1 MTAQDRMATW
11 IASLGTA
18 QDERDAAAL
27 QPAHA
32 PLDDRSPVQL
42 LQAAQ
47 ALARLL
53 RFYGE
58 DDTVVSGDWSSFL
71 PAGDAAALQALVDH
85 RDGQLPPHHAL
96 LLAFFELSR
105 HAQAQ
110 LNAFTSQHLQH
121 QFREVLGFRNRPPTA
136 DRAHLVLTL
145 KKGAAALEVNASHA
159 FSAGKD
165 LLKVDQ
171 RFVPLRAVVLG
182 HAQVQALS
190 VVARAGQGLHFAPKA
205 DSADGLGA
213 KPEPGAP
220 QGWPPFT
227 AAQRPAAPVGFAVAS
242 PLLRLAEGQR
252 SITIQLRF
260 AAGLQP
266 QHQGLASALEAYASG
281 PKGWLGPLDVRGEWS
296 GEQCTL
302 KLQLPASEAAVVD
315 HDPAVHEQ
323 SFPAGLPVL
332 QLLLKPG
339 AALGY
344 AALQALRLRSVQ
356 LVVQAEGLRQLV
368 LENDDGALDPKKA
381 FLPFGSQPAKGS
393 RLFVGCDEALSKRV
407 TQLQLHLRWQGAP
420 NNLGSWYA
428 GYTRQSAVA
437 NGILATVSWAGA
449 GGSGMSSAPLTV
461 LPASGAAV
469 SLNPAA
475 AGVGADLFS
484 AGHALSQLLVGG
496 NALTATMARRRVLA
510 VPHLRAN
517 LLGRVAPPRA
527 GFINV
532 TLLESLLHA
541 EYPHDAVTR
550 ALGTAA
556 PRAINPPYTP
566 KAEQLT
572 LDYTAESDLSVLDA
586 ATAPAFQHTEVQ
598 LHHVDA
604 LGSRREHAWLHSLRP
619 WAGEAGAALLP
630 QHTAAGELLIGLAP
644 AQAGDAFSLLFQ
656 VAEGSAD
663 PEATPQPLQWSVLAS
678 DAWHPL
684 GAAEG
689 LLDTTQHLR
698 QSGLLAGVLPA
709 ATTTEHS
716 LMPAGRVWLRA
727 TIAAQPAAACRVLG
741 VFANAAEVVFVD
753 QHNDP
758 QRLAA
763 PLPAGSI
770 AKLAT
775 PLGAIKS
782 VEQPF
787 PSFGG
792 ALAESDAAMARRAA
806 ERLRHRDR
814 AIAPWDFERLV
825 LQDFPG
831 VWRAKCIPHADGS
844 SWQAAGHVTVIVL
857 PRLQGLQA
865 MDPLAPRVN
874 LATLEAIRVHLQ
886 ARCAPQAQVHVRN
899 PRYEPLQ
906 LQFKVRLRPGFGFGF
921 YRNVLNDALLRQ
933 LSPWAFDV
941 ATEPGFNGRVVR
953 SSLLDFVEAQPSV
966 DFVTDFALFRAGQ
979 TEDLSEVSAQ
989 APDAILVSAAQ
1000 HLITELPS

>member
-1 MTAQDRMATW
+1 MAAW

-18 QDERDAAAL
+18 QDERDDDAL

-58 DDTVVSGDWSSFL
+58 DDTVISSDWSSFL
-71 PAGDAAALQALVDH
+71 PAGETAALQALVDH
-85 RDGQLPPHHAL
+85 QDGELQPHHAL
-96 LLAFFELSR
+96 LLAFFEISR

-110 LNAFTSQHLQH
+110 LNGFSAQHLQH
-121 QFREVLGFRNRPPTA
+121 QYREVLGFRNRAPTP
-136 DRAHLVLTL
+136 DRAHLVLKL
-145 KKGAAALEVNASHA
+145 KKGAAALELNATQA

-165 LLKVDQ
+165 RLKVDQ
-171 RFVPLRAVVLG
+171 RFVPVRPVVLG

-190 VVARAGQGLHFAPKA
+190 VVARAGHGLHFAPQA

-213 KPEPGAP
+213 KAAPGASP
-220 QGWPPFT
+220 GWAPFT
-227 AAQRPAAPVGFAVAS
+227 AAQRPAAPVGFALAS

-252 SITIQLRF
+252 SITVQLCF

-266 QHQGLASALEAYASG
+266 QHQGLASALEAFVSG
-281 PKGWLGPLDVRGEWS
+281 PKGWLGPLDVRGQWS

-302 KLQLPASEAAVVD
+302 QLQLPASEAAVVD
-315 HDPAVHEQ
+315 HDPAVHQQ
-323 SFPAGLPVL
+323 SFPAGLPVI

-339 AALGY
+339 AALAY
-344 AALQALRLRSVQ
+344 ATLQPLRLHSVQ
-356 LVVQAEGLRQLV
+356 LVVRAEGLRQLA

-381 FLPFGSQPAKGS
+381 FLPFGSQPVKGS
-393 RLFVGCDEALSKRV
+393 RLFIGCDEALGKRV
-407 TQLQLHLRWQGAP
+407 TQLRLHLRWQGAP
-420 NNLGSWYA
+420 SNLGSWYA

-437 NGILATVSWAGA
+437 DGIRATVSWAGA
-449 GGSGMSSAPLTV
+449 GGSGMSSTPLTV
-461 LPASGAAV
+461 LPSNGAPV

-475 AGVGADLFS
+475 AGAGADLFS
-484 AGHALSQLLVGG
+484 ASHGLRQLLAGG
-496 NALTATMARRRVLA
+496 NALTAAMARRQVLA
-510 VPHLRAN
+510 LPHQRAS
-517 LLGRVAPPRA
+517 LLGRGPAPRA
-527 GFINV
+527 GFINL
-532 TLLESLLHA
+532 TLQESLLHA
-541 EYPHDAVTR
+541 DYPRDAVTR
-550 ALGTAA
+550 ALDKAA
-556 PRAINPPYTP
+556 PGGLNPPYTP

-572 LDYTAESDLSVLDA
+572 LDYTAESDLSLLDD
-586 ATAPAFQHTEVQ
+586 ATAQAFQHTEVQ

-604 LGSRREHAWLHSLRP
+604 FGSRREHAWLQSLRP
-619 WAGEAGAALLP
+619 WGGEAGAALLP

-644 AQAGDAFSLLFQ
+644 VQAGDAFSLLFQ

-684 GAAEG
+684 GAAQG

-698 QSGLLAGVLPA
+698 HSGIVSGVLPA
-709 ATTTEHS
+709 AATTEHS

-727 TIAAQPAAACRVLG
+727 SIAAQPAAACRVLG
-741 VFANAAEVVFVD
+741 VFANAAEVAFID

-775 PLGAIKS
+775 PLAAIKA
-782 VEQPF
+782 VEQPY

-792 ALAESDAAMARRAA
+792 ALAEGDAALARRAA

-814 AIAPWDFERLV
+814 AITPWDFERLV

-831 VWRAKCIPHADGS
+831 VWRAKCIAHADGQ

-857 PRLQGLQA
+857 PRLHGQQA
-865 MDPLAPRVN
+865 LDPLAPRVD
-874 LATLEAIRVHLQ
+874 LGTLEAIRVHLQ
-886 ARCAPQAQVHVRN
+886 ARCAPQARVHVRN

-906 LQFKVRLRPGFGFGF
+906 LQFKVRLRPGNGFGF
-921 YRNVLNDALLRQ
+921 YRNVLNEALLRQ

-953 SSLLDFVEAQPSV
+953 SALLDFVEAQPSV

-979 TEDLSEVSAQ
+979 TQDLHEVSAL
-989 APDAILVSAAQ
+989 APDAILVSATQ
-1000 HLITELPS
+1000 HLITELPA